1 MCNEEEGVAMR
12 KPDDHQVIKE
22 PTPEREQRRRWQ
34 EPELKRRETLPRV
47 TNGFAGSWQ
56 P

>member
-1 MCNEEEGVAMR
+1 LQDTLKTPQNKDVRETR
-12 KPDDHQVIKE
+12 KQ
-22 PTPEREQRRRWQ
+22 WQ